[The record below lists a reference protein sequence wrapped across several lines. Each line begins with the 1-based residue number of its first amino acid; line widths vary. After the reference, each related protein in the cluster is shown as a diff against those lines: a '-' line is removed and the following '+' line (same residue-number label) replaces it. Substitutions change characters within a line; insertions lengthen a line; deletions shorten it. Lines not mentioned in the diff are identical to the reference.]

1 MSARSAPPT
10 PPPSPCSNDS
20 TAANASQ
27 PPPPCFDAR
36 RDALPQIDLERGRG
50 QAVVNQGIV
59 SLNLANNFIGL
70 QGENSIMALAA
81 AVEVNKCLKKMNLE
95 NNRIKDETR
104 SAIIRKF
111 KDRVHV

>member
-1 MSARSAPPT
+1 MHLLCLSRLPF
-10 PPPSPCSNDS
+10 
-20 TAANASQ
+20 AA
-27 PPPPCFDAR
+27 
-36 RDALPQIDLERGRG
+36 QIDLERGRG
-50 QAVVNQGIV
+50 AAVVNQGIV
-59 SLNLANNFIGL
+59 SLNLASNFIGL